1 MSEEDIKQLRSNV
14 TDNVSRMPSRLMYRN
29 YNFPDYESDERS
41 LGQLS
46 EVLDQLEQVFSLGPE
61 MAEKVLGGEFKSN
74 SAFDYGIKP
83 IPLFL
88 HLDTMVVAIDF
99 NMRSTEK
106 LNERKKELKARIA
119 AIREKAAKL
128 SHDPKFDPSKELSYT
143 AQERIASS
151 KGNFSF
157 DTKEIEG
164 RHYLSVSA
172 TSTYETYDYRHG
184 DFYNLQSST
193 SYSNELAYKEDQE
206 EVERMAREKK
216 EAQLNEIRSHIS
228 KYFKDGMIPSSMAE
242 YFQVMK
248 DTELPKNITT
258 WLFSIMEH
266 LTHSARRDSF
276 SLEDAYKYL
285 KENEAALQKQQEEER
300 KKEEEARAKEQV
312 AQPPRKKGF
321 FERFRGRHEEKKQET
336 PEVEA
341 EDRFEK
347 ERRRQIVQD
356 EEIRDVVIYQRTVV
370 NGKEVLVPLDN
381 SEYKVVRR

>member
-74 SAFDYGIKP
+74 SAYDYGVKP

-99 NMRSTEK
+99 NMRSTER
-106 LNERKKELKARIA
+106 LNDRKKELKARIA

-128 SHDPKFDPSKELSYT
+128 SHNPIFDPSKELSYI

-157 DTKEIEG
+157 DIKEIEG
-164 RHYLSVSA
+164 RRYLSVAA

-184 DFYNLQSST
+184 DIYNLQSST

-228 KYFKDGMIPSSMAE
+228 KYFKDGVIPSSMAE

-258 WLFSIMEH
+258 WLFTIMEY
-266 LTHSARRDSF
+266 LTHSARGDSF

-300 KKEEEARAKEQV
+300 KKEEEARAKEQA

-321 FERFRGRHEEKKQET
+321 FERFRGRHDSQKETISEE
-336 PEVEA
+336 EA

-347 ERRRQIVQD
+347 ARRRQIVQD